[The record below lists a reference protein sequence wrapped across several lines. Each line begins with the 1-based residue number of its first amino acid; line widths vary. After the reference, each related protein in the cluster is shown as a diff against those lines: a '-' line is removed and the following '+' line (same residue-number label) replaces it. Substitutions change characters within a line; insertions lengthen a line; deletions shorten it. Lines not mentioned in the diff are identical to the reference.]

1 MDIKDELDAMLN
13 NLQSGS
19 NSSKPVKKAA
29 VPVKPEKTVI
39 SIRLDADVLKVL
51 DTLSN
56 DTDISRNE
64 LIVQCIDYALKNFHQ

>member
-29 VPVKPEKTVI
+29 VPVKPEKT
-39 SIRLDADVLKVL
+39 SAG
-51 DTLSN
+51 
-56 DTDISRNE
+56 
-64 LIVQCIDYALKNFHQ
+64 

>member
-29 VPVKPEKTVI
+29 VPVKPEKT
-39 SIRLDADVLKVL
+39 RAEKKVDSMSVDKHIFSDSQL
-51 DTLSN
+51 TPTLS
-56 DTDISRNE
+56 TYLFIITAS
-64 LIVQCIDYALKNFHQ
+64 IYA